1 MASKDKLRGSFG
13 SLSDTLAYRFDP
25 GFPPDI
31 AARWLGVMGLAAAIA
46 HRTDAWNALPDPSPG
61 FDPVIAGLDDATH
74 TIVVA
79 GTAVA
84 RMAALDQADAA
95 LAGLGTLLDAA

>member
-25 GFPPDI
+25 GFPPGL
-31 AARWLGVMGLAAAIA
+31 AARWLSVMGLAAVIA
-46 HRTDAWNALPDPSPG
+46 HRTAQWNALPDPSAT

-74 TIVVA
+74 AIVVA
-79 GTAVA
+79 NVTVE
-84 RMAALDQADAA
+84 RMAALDQAQAA
-95 LAGLGTLLDAA
+95 LEALDTLPDGA